1 MTLEEKIIQLTKETL
16 VDLVNLRYEK
26 LKEENKIND
35 ETEKLLKEVIS
46 MQGTL
51 TLPPSDE
58 EMDIDV
64 YEYNDGSG
72 FGSEVCYL
80 WFDDEEIPIVLH
92 CEVKTNAEK
101 NQVAEFYIK
110 TIDA

>member
-1 MTLEEKIIQLTKETL
+1 MTIEEKIIQCTKETL
-16 VDLVNLRYEK
+16 VDLVNVRYEK

-58 EMDIDV
+58 NMDIDV
-64 YEYNDGSG
+64 YEYNDKSG
-72 FGSEVCYL
+72 FVSEVRYL
-80 WFDDEEIPIVLH
+80 WFNNEEIPIVLY
-92 CEVKTNAEK
+92 CEAKTNDEK
-101 NQVAEFYIK
+101 TQITEFYIE

>member
-1 MTLEEKIIQLTKETL
+1 MTIEEKIIQLTKETL
-16 VDLVNLRYEK
+16 VDLINLRYEK

-35 ETEKLLKEVIS
+35 ESEKLLKEVIS

-58 EMDIDV
+58 NMDIDV
-64 YEYNDGSG
+64 YEYNDKSG
-72 FGSEVCYL
+72 YVSEVRYL
-80 WFDDEEIPIVLH
+80 WFDDEEIPIVLY
-92 CEVKTNAEK
+92 CEAKTNTEK
-101 NQVAEFYIK
+101 TLVTEFYIA

>member
-1 MTLEEKIIQLTKETL
+1 MTIEEKIIQCTKETL
-16 VDLVNLRYEK
+16 VDLVNVRYEK

-58 EMDIDV
+58 NMDIDV
-64 YEYNDGSG
+64 YEYNDKSG
-72 FGSEVCYL
+72 FVSEVRYL
-80 WFDDEEIPIVLH
+80 WFDNEEIPIVLY
-92 CEVKTNAEK
+92 CEAKTNDEK
-101 NQVAEFYIK
+101 TQVTEFYIE

>member
-1 MTLEEKIIQLTKETL
+1 MTLKEKIIQLTKKTY

-26 LKEENKIND
+26 LKEENKLND
-35 ETEKLLKEVIS
+35 ETERLLKEVIS

-51 TLPPSDE
+51 TLPPSNE

-72 FGSEVCYL
+72 FGSEVRYL

-92 CEVKTNAEK
+92 YEAKTNAEK
-101 NQVAEFYIK
+101 TQVTEFYIK

>member
-1 MTLEEKIIQLTKETL
+1 MTLKEKIIQLTKETY

-35 ETEKLLKEVIS
+35 ETERLLKEVIS

-51 TLPPSDE
+51 TLPPSNE

-72 FGSEVCYL
+72 FGSEVRYL

-92 CEVKTNAEK
+92 YETKTNAEK
-101 NQVAEFYIK
+101 TQVTEFYIK